1 MGCELNNDYGSLAAR
16 AYCREKYWLAFV
28 CAVLFLAAGCANPVK
43 NKAPAA
49 PTSPAAETS
58 NEANQANDS
67 NQPDNSPESAGGG
80 IANLPNKIIKNSK
93 EGLADVSET
102 SGYVLELAKS
112 STANWPQR
120 IIQDSKESFLR
131 ADNLSILLLA
141 GGASVALHSSG
152 ADEKVADNFEDHH
165 IFHGFTDESLNIV
178 GHPWTQLGASAL
190 WYAVSRKN
198 QDDFNK
204 ERAEAMVAAL
214 SVTNVMT
221 FSLKAIRHNDT
232 PNGKDWAWPSGHA
245 ASSFTVASMLDEFY
259 GPKVGL
265 PAYALASLI
274 AYRMLDTGDHWT
286 SDVVFGAAIGWVV
299 GHTFGA
305 KQRQLEIAGFKAMPY
320 TAYAPG
326 NNGTVVGVNLVKRF

>member
-16 AYCREKYWLAFV
+16 AYCRNKYWLGFV
-28 CAVLFLAAGCANPVK
+28 YAVLFLVAGCANPVK
-43 NKAPAA
+43 NKAPAEPA
-49 PTSPAAETS
+49 SPVAETS
-58 NEANQANDS
+58 NEANQANDLH
-67 NQPDNSPESAGGG
+67 QPDNFPKSAGGG
-80 IANLPNKIIKNSK
+80 IANLPNKIIENSK

-102 SGYVLELAKS
+102 SGYVLEA
-112 STANWPQR
+112 AIGDVNNWPQR

-152 ADEKVADNFEDHH
+152 ADDKVADNFEDHH

-178 GHPWTQLGASAL
+178 GHPWTQFGASVL
-190 WYAVSRKN
+190 WYAVSKKN

-204 ERAEAMVAAL
+204 ERAKAMIAAL
-214 SVTNVMT
+214 SVTGVTTMG
-221 FSLKAIRHNDT
+221 LKAIRHNDS
-232 PNGKDWAWPSGHA
+232 PNGKDWAWPSGHV

-259 GPKVGL
+259 GPKVGV
-265 PAYALASLI
+265 PAYAFASLI
-274 AYRMLDTGDHWT
+274 AYRMMDSGDHWT

-305 KQRQLEIAGFKAMPY
+305 KQRQLEIAGFKVLPY
-320 TAYAPG
+320 TASNSG
-326 NNGTVVGVNLVKRF
+326 SVIGVNLVKRF

>member
-16 AYCREKYWLAFV
+16 AYCRNKYWLAFV

-43 NKAPAA
+43 NKASAA
-49 PTSPAAETS
+49 PASPVAETS
-58 NEANQANDS
+58 NEANQANDLH
-67 NQPDNSPESAGGG
+67 QPDNSPKSAGGG
-80 IANLPNKIIKNSK
+80 IANLPNKIVKDSK

-102 SGYVLELAKS
+102 SGYVLDLAKS
-112 STANWPQR
+112 RTADWPHSF
-120 IIQDSKESFLR
+120 IQDTKESFLR

-165 IFHGFTDESLNIV
+165 IFHGFTDESLNVV
-178 GHPWTQLGASAL
+178 GHPWTQFGASVL

-214 SVTNVMT
+214 SVTGVT
-221 FSLKAIRHNDT
+221 TIGLKAIRHNEA
-232 PNGKDWAWPSGHA
+232 PNGKDWAWPSGHV

-259 GPKVGL
+259 GPKVGV
-265 PAYALASLI
+265 PAYAFASLI
-274 AYRMLDTGDHWT
+274 AYRMMDSGDHWA

-305 KQRQLEIAGFKAMPY
+305 KQKQLEVAGFKVMPY
-320 TAYAPG
+320 TASNSG
-326 NNGTVVGVNLVKRF
+326 SVIGVNLVKRF